1 MLIRLDCEAT
11 STSGGVVVMEE
22 FWKPSTTPQ
31 PSTPTEG
38 LGEGSERFSTP
49 EAEETEPF
57 AHAASQI
64 TEIVQ
69 GLVEEVRAARRDAQV
84 AADSARMAHAD
95 AERIR
100 QEAVKLRADAEA
112 DAVRVTDDAR
122 AEADRIDAEARAGAE
137 RAREDAQ
144 TKEQEALRVARSVLA
159 ARQEVDRASRDLGA
173 MKKTVLETFRD
184 LSHRTVMALGEI
196 EAVIEKWAS
205 SDAVV
210 VVGDADEPAPADVPQ
225 VPRPDL

>member
-1 MLIRLDCEAT
+1 
-11 STSGGVVVMEE
+11 V
-22 FWKPSTTPQ
+22 
-31 PSTPTEG
+31 
-38 LGEGSERFSTP
+38 
-49 EAEETEPF
+49 
-57 AHAASQI
+57 
-64 TEIVQ
+64 
-69 GLVEEVRAARRDAQV
+69 RDAAPRHGRGGPARGAV
-84 AADSARMAHAD
+84 AGDPQAQSRRPAHAD

-100 QEAVKLRADAEA
+100 QEAIKLRADAEA
-112 DAVRVTDDAR
+112 DAIRVTDDAR
-122 AEADRIDAEARAGAE
+122 AEADRLDAEARAGAE
-137 RAREDAQ
+137 RARKDAQ
-144 TKEQEALRVARSVLA
+144 TREQEALRVARSVLA
-159 ARQEVDRASRDLGA
+159 ARQEVDRASRDLGE

>member
-1 MLIRLDCEAT
+1 M
-11 STSGGVVVMEE
+11 MEE
-22 FWKPSTTPQ
+22 FWKTSTTPQ
-31 PSTPTEG
+31 PSTTAR
-38 LGEGSERFSTP
+38 LGERSERSSTA

-57 AHAASQI
+57 AQAASQI
-64 TEIVQ
+64 TELMQ
-69 GLVEEVRAARRDAQV
+69 RLVEEVRAARRDAQV
-84 AADSARMAHAD
+84 AADSARTAHAD

-100 QEAVKLRADAEA
+100 QEAIKLRADVEA
-112 DAVRVTDDAR
+112 DAIRVTDDAR

-137 RAREDAQ
+137 RVREDAQ
-144 TKEQEALRVARSVLA
+144 TKEQEALRDARAVLA
-159 ARQEVDRASRDLGA
+159 VRQEIDRASRDLGA
-173 MKKTVLETFRD
+173 MKTTVLETFRD
-184 LSHRTVMALGEI
+184 ISHRTVMALGEF